1 MKKFFILLTAVA
13 LLAAGCKNYDDRF
26 DDLNGQIATLTTQV
40 QTLQGVA
47 SQVTGLQTEIKNI
60 RASIQTDITTA
71 VAGVSTALSTAQGE
85 LKDEIG
91 TEVGRV
97 SKDLSTA
104 QTALNTQIGKLQK
117 ALEEASDNS
126 LSQDHIDKLK
136 TDLQTALA
144 AAQKTALDTALAGL
158 QTKLNALE
166 QALAAASAGSLSQ
179 KDLDQLKT
187 DIEAQLAQVKEELEA
202 SLGDGGFHSGSVE
215 ITSSGGWEA
224 TKRQLGNKTEFN
236 GDFTINTEKLSAT
249 ELDELIGWVAKITL
263 IYGDL
268 TITHKDKD
276 KVLKFGQLT
285 SITDLND
292 DQPHVHYPALTS
304 AGIISLDG
312 VDILTVQLPKLTTLT
327 QFAGHEIDLRKGTA
341 LTLSALSAY
350 TDDLSIDLGGTSAE
364 IDVQALESVA
374 KGNTGKLL
382 TVIGPDEV
390 ALPALTTL
398 EKLHIKEVRTLTAPK
413 VKGADLEISEDVDH
427 VEVGTADG
435 AHINVLTLSDAA
447 DLKTLQ
453 IGGNPSTKA
462 SDGTVVVLNEDH
474 TPKLEKAH
482 IHGGRLLKVSDLE
495 DLQEIITARSINTVE
510 ITGTGIED
518 ELILG
523 HDSGTNGIL
532 TIEHNTD
539 IESLVAD
546 KVNKL
551 KGLYIKGNHDLAKVS
566 FKAFKVPG
574 SQRLG
579 TGAQWFTGD
588 GFVIGKAGYGDYND
602 GQSAQDN
609 KNDLIATEIT
619 QEILK
624 ADESVDRAGKIVD
637 GTGLSDLA
645 EVLQHANTKRAVI
658 SFDGTEAFKGQNKSA
673 AAVEVATTQANHED
687 LILFR
692 KGTADIEG
700 TAGKAKRVFLVNDVD
715 GSQNLTIGVGG
726 TGFTRFSKAIDLT
739 DGGSVRNWVVDINS
753 AQVKS
758 FFDTNDVEI
767 NAEVGGHPTTIIGFK
782 AITDGDVLPATS
794 NGSITLTIGK
804 GNEAY
809 SSTVE
814 IGNGD
819 AVDFSSSNKKAK
831 TYVASDSDPL
841 LTAIVDA
848 LIAPFPGFPHGA
860 DDNTD
865 YTTSRTRG
873 VAAATAGVPY
883 GISVRYDHDHDNDLN
898 TNEVSGARIGVLDAQ
913 KISDNIDVNVDNKI
927 KETARG
933 SVTSTLNPAGGRN
946 AKVRTVGIQNDPN
959 TIQIT
964 LTSKVA
970 GTKENTVGDPIAE
983 ASTDSGSDGNDDV
996 DYTLPTP
1003 PTTLA
1008 EATGATAYG
1017 TGTIVELPIADGNP
1031 RKSSLPKAATDDAGA
1046 LTRGG
1051 EEFNRL
1057 DWL

>member
-1 MKKFFILLTAVA
+1 M
-13 LLAAGCKNYDDRF
+13 
-26 DDLNGQIATLTTQV
+26 
-40 QTLQGVA
+40 A

-97 SKDLSTA
+97 SDALSKAQGELKGEIGTEVGRVSEALSKA
-104 QTALNTQIGKLQK
+104 QTALNTEIGKLQK
-117 ALEEASDNS
+117 ALEEAAANS
-126 LSQDHIDKLK
+126 LSQDDIDKLE
-136 TDLQTALA
+136 TDLRK
-144 AAQKTALDTALAGL
+144 AQRDALDTALAGL
-158 QTKLNALE
+158 QTKLNELE
-166 QALAAASAGSLSQ
+166 QALAAASTGSLSQ
-179 KDLDQLKT
+179 KDLDQLKA
-187 DIEAQLAQVKEELEA
+187 DIQAQLAQVKEELEA

-249 ELDELIGWVAKITL
+249 EVDELIGWVAKITL

-276 KVLKFGQLT
+276 QVLKFGQLT

-312 VDILTVQLPKLTTLT
+312 GDILTVQLPKLTTLT

-374 KGNTGKLL
+374 KGSTGKLL

-482 IHGGRLLKVSDLE
+482 IHGGRSLTVSDLE
-495 DLQEIITARSINTVE
+495 DLQEIITARSINTVA

-574 SQRLG
+574 SQHLG

-658 SFDGTEAFKGQNKSA
+658 SFDGTEAFKGQNRSA

-692 KGTADIEG
+692 KGVANRVIPG
-700 TAGKAKRVFLVNDVD
+700 TKAKRVFSVRLSSGNAGTITIGIRGGVSKSIALTPGGSVKNWVNDLNAKEVKD
-715 GSQNLTIGVGG
+715 FFKVNEITVESRVGSEPKSHLQFNLSGTINHTQGDNNITNDLGGSFKLTIGEYSHEVILSDG
-726 TGFTRFSKAIDLT
+726 TEADKPFSA
-739 DGGSVRNWVVDINS
+739 
-753 AQVKS
+753 
-758 FFDTNDVEI
+758 TNK
-767 NAEVGGHPTTIIGFK
+767 K
-782 AITDGDVLPATS
+782 AITYVDADDSSEFMTPTQLLGILDDPFHYYSSYPSSPDNQKGLDSDGNPLVPIGMNEPSFEGYITYGLHDRQPIDKPITVTWENKLDQDGLFNILDESNKDIENEPYLLVILTSDVPGAGDKSTIGHPQEGFGRSRLIHPRPLS
-794 NGSITLTIGK
+794 DDNENNGEAYVEHSRVVTVELTIG
-804 GNEAY
+804 E
-809 SSTVE
+809 
-814 IGNGD
+814 
-819 AVDFSSSNKKAK
+819 
-831 TYVASDSDPL
+831 
-841 LTAIVDA
+841 
-848 LIAPFPGFPHGA
+848 
-860 DDNTD
+860 
-865 YTTSRTRG
+865 
-873 VAAATAGVPY
+873 
-883 GISVRYDHDHDNDLN
+883 DL
-898 TNEVSGARIGVLDAQ
+898 V
-913 KISDNIDVNVDNKI
+913 I
-927 KETARG
+927 K
-933 SVTSTLNPAGGRN
+933 STLP
-946 AKVRTVGIQNDPN
+946 KKGIDQDKTTNR
-959 TIQIT
+959 
-964 LTSKVA
+964 
-970 GTKENTVGDPIAE
+970 GD
-983 ASTDSGSDGNDDV
+983 DDLSRV
-996 DYTLPTP
+996 
-1003 PTTLA
+1003 
-1008 EATGATAYG
+1008 
-1017 TGTIVELPIADGNP
+1017 
-1031 RKSSLPKAATDDAGA
+1031 
-1046 LTRGG
+1046 
-1051 EEFNRL
+1051 
-1057 DWL
+1057 DWLE